1 VRAARVPL
9 LVPLLAAAAA
19 ALACAGGRG
28 ASTDAPAVARG
39 SMGAPRA
46 DERARAPAPVPPP
59 PAAEDGPRADDL
71 PASAE
76 EPAPPTQDEGPA
88 PLTPPDRTQPP
99 WSQRVVPPIAEGEV
113 QEERL
118 EGGRHLRVGT
128 SRGSVHVWLPGGYA
142 RRRAGVVL
150 YVHGYYTDVDQAFAD
165 HALARQ
171 FRRSGR
177 NALFVVPDAPA
188 WNGDPVAWPDLD
200 ALLAEVTARTG
211 LPIPAGPVVAAGHS
225 GAIRTLLAWL
235 GHPRVDELVLLDA
248 LYRGEDE
255 LAAWLAGA
263 PAGKRRVL
271 LVGFET
277 APRTEAWL
285 PSLPRAVRHAR
296 ATAPPTAA
304 DRRAPVVYWRA
315 RTTHMRMVTD
325 GRILPLVLHATRAPA
340 LPAPAPASAVSSAH
354 PEGTPGVAGP

>member
-9 LVPLLAAAAA
+9 LVSVLVAGAV
-19 ALACAGGRG
+19 LACAGGAARPSPGPGRAEQGTAAGSARAEPGG
-28 ASTDAPAVARG
+28 AAPGSPPADPATEGAERPGDAP
-39 SMGAPRA
+39 P
-46 DERARAPAPVPPP
+46 
-59 PAAEDGPRADDL
+59 
-71 PASAE
+71 SAE
-76 EPAPPTQDEGPA
+76 EPAPPTEGEGPA

-99 WSQRVVPPIAEGEV
+99 WSQRVVAPIAEGEV
-113 QEERL
+113 EEERL
-118 EGGRHLRVGT
+118 EGGRHLRIGT

-150 YVHGYYTDVDQAFAD
+150 YVHGYYTDVDQAFVD

-171 FRRSGR
+171 FRKSGR
-177 NALFVVPDAPA
+177 NALFVVPEAPA
-188 WNGDPVAWPDLD
+188 WNGDPVAWPDLE
-200 ALLAEVTARTG
+200 AVLAEVTARTG
-211 LPIPAGPVVAAGHS
+211 LPLPAGPVVAAGHS

-235 GHPRVDELVLLDA
+235 GHPRLDELVLLDA

-271 LVGFET
+271 LVGVET
-277 APRTEAWL
+277 APRIEAWL
-285 PSLPRAVRHAR
+285 PSLPRARRHR
-296 ATAPPTAA
+296 PATGQLTAA

-325 GRILPLVLHATRAPA
+325 GRILPFVLNATRAPA
-340 LPAPAPASAVSSAH
+340 IAAPAAAMSSAH
-354 PEGTPGVAGP
+354 PERRPGVAGP